1 MNILTKFPIGQ
12 YVDGNSSW
20 LRIIDSRLKIIAV
33 SIFLITPI
41 WAGPLWR
48 LSLVIC
54 LIFITFISLIPPRVW
69 WRSLLFLVGLSLFIG
84 LLSLIASSDTQS
96 LDSSLRD
103 PNELN
108 LMLESQK
115 HWNILEIPSK
125 KIGFII
131 FGPFN
136 LSRKA
141 FELGI
146 KTSTL
151 IFTVI
156 HSVNLMLLTTLQED
170 IVWALSWFMKPLGK
184 VGLPIDKWLFQLL
197 LALRFIP
204 LVQEELQNIIKS
216 VSVRSI
222 NLRSLG
228 FKKSINVLLTMV
240 ERLFLNI
247 FLRIDQGADSLLSKK
262 EISIKTQRYRA
273 FDKKNSLTYIFNSL
287 SICFIFIAIFLRK
300 QYGACLLYTSPS
312 P

>member
-1 MNILTKFPIGQ
+1 MNILTKFSIGQ
-12 YVDGNSSW
+12 YVDGNRSW
-20 LRIIDSRLKIIAV
+20 LRIVDSRLKIIAV
-33 SIFLITPI
+33 LIFLITPI

-54 LIFITFISLIPPRVW
+54 LIFITFISLLPSRVW
-69 WRSLLFLVGLSLFIG
+69 WRSLILLLGLSLLIG
-84 LLSLIASSDTQS
+84 FLSLIASNDIQS
-96 LDSSLRD
+96 LESSLRI
-103 PNELN
+103 PTELN
-108 LMLESQK
+108 LMLESQEQ
-115 HWNILEIPSK
+115 WNILEIPSK
-125 KIGFII
+125 KIGFITL
-131 FGPFN
+131 GEYS
-136 LSRKA
+136 LSKKS

-170 IVWALSWFMKPLGK
+170 IVWALSWFMNPLRK

-204 LVQEELQNIIKS
+204 LVQEELQNLIKS

-222 NLRSLG
+222 NIRSLG
-228 FKKSINVLLTMV
+228 FKKSINVLLTIV

-262 EISIKTQRYRA
+262 NISTKTHRYKA
-273 FDKKNSLTYIFNSL
+273 FDKKKYLSFIFNSL

-300 QYGACLLYTSPS
+300 QYGAL
-312 P
+312 

>member
-12 YVDGNSSW
+12 YVDGNRSW
-20 LRIIDSRLKIIAV
+20 LRIVDSRLKIIAV
-33 SIFLITPI
+33 FIFLITPI

-54 LIFITFISLIPPRVW
+54 LIFITFISLLPSRVW
-69 WRSLLFLVGLSLFIG
+69 WRSLLFLLGLSLIIG
-84 LLSLIASSDTQS
+84 LLSLIASSNIQS

-108 LMLESQK
+108 LILESQET
-115 HWNILEIPSK
+115 WNILEIPSK
-125 KIGFII
+125 KIGFITL
-131 FGPFN
+131 GSYN

-141 FELGI
+141 LELGI

-170 IVWALSWFMKPLGK
+170 IVWALSWFMIPLRK

-262 EISIKTQRYRA
+262 KITIKTYRYKA
-273 FDKKNSLTYIFNSL
+273 FDKKNSLTFIFNSL
-287 SICFIFIAIFLRK
+287 SICFICIAIFLRK
-300 QYGACLLYTSPS
+300 QYGAL
-312 P
+312 

>member
-1 MNILTKFPIGQ
+1 MNILTKFSIGQ
-12 YVDGNSSW
+12 YVDGNKSW
-20 LRIIDSRLKIIAV
+20 LRIVDSRLKIIAV
-33 SIFLITPI
+33 LMFLITPI
-41 WAGPLWR
+41 WAGLLWR

-54 LIFITFISLIPPRVW
+54 LILITFVSWLPSRVW
-69 WRSLLFLVGLSLFIG
+69 WRSLLFLLGLSLLIG
-84 LLSLIASSDTQS
+84 FLSLIASFDIQS
-96 LDSSLRD
+96 LDGPIRD

-108 LMLESQK
+108 LILESQEK
-115 HWNILEIPSK
+115 WNILEIPSK
-125 KIGFII
+125 KIGFITL
-131 FGPFN
+131 GPYN

-170 IVWALSWFMKPLGK
+170 IVWALSWFMNPLRK

-204 LVQEELQNIIKS
+204 LVQEEFQNILKS

-228 FKKSINVLLTMV
+228 FKKSINVLLTMI

-247 FLRIDQGADSLLSKK
+247 FLRIEQGADSLLSKK
-262 EISIKTQRYRA
+262 FILIKTNRLKT
-273 FDKKNSLTYIFNSL
+273 FDKKNYSTFIFNSL
-287 SICFIFIAIFLRK
+287 SICFICIAIFLRK
-300 QYGACLLYTSPS
+300 QYGAL
-312 P
+312 

>member
-1 MNILTKFPIGQ
+1 MNILTKFSIGQ
-12 YVDGNSSW
+12 YVDGNRSW

-33 SIFLITPI
+33 MIFLITPI

-54 LIFITFISLIPPRVW
+54 LIVLTFASLLPLRVW
-69 WRSLLFLVGLSLFIG
+69 WRSLVFLLGLSLIIG
-84 LLSLIASSDTQS
+84 FLSLIASSDIQS
-96 LDSSLRD
+96 FDSPIRD
-103 PNELN
+103 PNELD
-108 LMLESQK
+108 LILESK
-115 HWNILEIPSK
+115 GKWNILEIPSK
-125 KIGFII
+125 KIAFITL
-131 FGPFN
+131 GPYN

-170 IVWALSWFMKPLGK
+170 IVWALSWFMNPLRK
-184 VGLPIDKWLFQLL
+184 IGLPIDKWLFQLL

-204 LVQEELQNIIKS
+204 LVQEEFQNILKS

-222 NLRSLG
+222 NLRTLG
-228 FKKSINVLLTMV
+228 FKKSINVLLTV
-240 ERLFLNI
+240 FERLFLNI

-262 EISIKTQRYRA
+262 DILIKTNRFKT
-273 FDKKNSLTYIFNSL
+273 FDKRNYLTIIFNSL
-287 SICFIFIAIFLRK
+287 SICFICMAIFLRK
-300 QYGACLLYTSPS
+300 QYGAL
-312 P
+312 

>member
-12 YVDGNSSW
+12 YVEGNSSW
-20 LRIIDSRLKIIAV
+20 LRIVDSRLKIIAV
-33 SIFLITPI
+33 LIFLITPI

-69 WRSLLFLVGLSLFIG
+69 WRSLLFLLGLSLFIG
-84 LLSLIASSDTQS
+84 LLSLIVSSDIQS

-108 LMLESQK
+108 LILESK
-115 HWNILEIPSK
+115 ENWNILEIPSK
-125 KIGFII
+125 KIGFIT
-131 FGPFN
+131 FGPYN

-141 FELGI
+141 LELGI

-170 IVWALSWFMKPLGK
+170 IVWALSWFMKPLSK

-273 FDKKNSLTYIFNSL
+273 FDKKNSLIFIFNSL
-287 SICFIFIAIFLRK
+287 SICFICIAIFLRK
-300 QYGACLLYTSPS
+300 QYGAL
-312 P
+312 